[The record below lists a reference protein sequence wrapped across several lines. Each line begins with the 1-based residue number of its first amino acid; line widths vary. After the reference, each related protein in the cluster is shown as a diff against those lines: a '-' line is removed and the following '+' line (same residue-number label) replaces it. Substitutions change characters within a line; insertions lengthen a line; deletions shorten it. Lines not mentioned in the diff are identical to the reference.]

1 METVYTALGDVVLRW
16 TVSAQFSSWPSCVML
31 FSTLLSTLQG
41 SAVVTPARPRASPG
55 RNAAKDGDW
64 RQLHHLLHDGGWQ
77 AEVDRDRRGASA
89 LHLAGRPCAART
101 MLGSSSCASC
111 PTTCGENLPFGAFA
125 GWRH

>member
-1 METVYTALGDVVLRW
+1 
-16 TVSAQFSSWPSCVML
+16 ML
-31 FSTLLSTLQG
+31 FSTLFSTLQG

-89 LHLAGRPCAART
+89 LHLAAGHGHEPALESIIVKLLIPT
-101 MLGSSSCASC
+101 MA
-111 PTTCGENLPFGAFA
+111 
-125 GWRH
+125 